1 MWAIMYNSRMMNRT
15 LFCALLAVL
24 AGLGMSCRRGAEDV
38 VARVGNVTITQAE
51 FREKLAEVSPDYQ
64 NYVVTPYGRRQF
76 LQVLI
81 REKLILEAAQ
91 AEGVPSLPEFKDRMD
106 RLRKEEEEKL
116 AEARDYLL
124 ARLWLDQLRDRG
136 VISVTDEEVK
146 DYHRKH
152 PTELSA
158 SHILLATS
166 EDAEEVLGKV
176 RAGANFAA
184 QAKEHSLD
192 ADTAHQGGRM
202 RPALYG
208 EVIPEL
214 EVLFSM
220 KPGELG
226 GPVKSTFG
234 YHVLWKE
241 KEAPVPFEPV
251 ADRLR
256 LVVEKEKL
264 DKHLK
269 SLQASFRV
277 EVLDAQFK

>member
-1 MWAIMYNSRMMNRT
+1 MYNRRMMNRG
-15 LFCALLAVL
+15 LFLALLAVL
-24 AGLGMSCRRGAEDV
+24 AGLGMSCRRGAEDI
-38 VARVGNVTITQAE
+38 VARVGNVTITQVE

-64 NYVVTPYGRRQF
+64 SYVLTPYGRRQF

-136 VISVTDEEVK
+136 VISVTDEEIK

-152 PTELSA
+152 PIELSA

-176 RAGANFAA
+176 RSGGSFAA
-184 QAKEHSLD
+184 LAKAHSLD

-220 KPGELG
+220 KLGELG